1 MHSLDT
7 KDIRILAILQ
17 KEGRIPMTELAE
29 RVGLSTT
36 PCARRVAQMEKSG
49 VISGYGARINAA
61 QVGLTLTVFV
71 FVELAEQ
78 STRAVE
84 DFTRQISAFDEV
96 IECHLMSGSRDI
108 LLRIVARDLT
118 AYDRFLERHMMQVS
132 GIRSMTTSFALRPL
146 VQRDTL
152 PLA

>member
-1 MHSLDT
+1 
-7 KDIRILAILQ
+7 
-17 KEGRIPMTELAE
+17 
-29 RVGLSTT
+29 
-36 PCARRVAQMEKSG
+36 
-49 VISGYGARINAA
+49 
-61 QVGLTLTVFV
+61 
-71 FVELAEQ
+71 
-78 STRAVE
+78 
-84 DFTRQISAFDEV
+84 
-96 IECHLMSGSRDI
+96 MSGSRDI